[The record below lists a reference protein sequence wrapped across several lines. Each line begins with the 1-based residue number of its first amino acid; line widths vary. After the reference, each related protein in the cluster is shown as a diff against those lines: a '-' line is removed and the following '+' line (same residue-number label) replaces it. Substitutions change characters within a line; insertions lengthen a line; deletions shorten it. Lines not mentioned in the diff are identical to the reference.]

1 MLTRDSTHPDTCGSA
16 PQQSILDCLPT
27 AVEIADLR
35 IINKDLNFIQANIK
49 RADDLSIEALNATDY
64 SQLVSIT
71 EKFSKLASRAS
82 DRAETLKE
90 FTKDSNSLTEVN
102 SSSELLEKVQILSK
116 TLNQKTNE
124 LGSQF
129 YEVSSSKYDSF
140 NSSLNSLSQ
149 SVDSISSHEE
159 VIELFPK
166 LESLL
171 TEIAENAN
179 YLNTHENAQELLK
192 SINQVVQVYDDK
204 ADSFA
209 PLFLNDI
216 SSQVGFI
223 NQKIDL
229 LRMNID
235 GLNTKYEVD
244 NHLQQLSE
252 LRDVLNDSVREFI
265 NFPESNSL
273 ILNMNDLSIATYAKV
288 QDIVDGYQAIN
299 KLLPIANDSEA
310 LAKAVTEASF
320 RANTSV
326 VDNTLMGLID
336 KPSELSAKVFDLAA
350 QFQSSNLAELKINAV
365 KNIDKN
371 VARLER
377 AYLSSE
383 SSDPVAL
390 ANSVEGLSKNIESQ
404 FDIVQSVDPISQADY
419 ILSLSDGVYS
429 SVNSSDFSNFINTA
443 HSISNDVMMNS
454 RQCVDSAFKDF
465 TRAVGSTM
473 EKIFDPLLYFLAQF
487 EQLLLA
493 TPWPLFLAIAG
504 VLAWLGSKSYKV
516 AVGVM
521 LAFFAIGFL
530 GMWTPMIST
539 VTMISAATLLCLTLG
554 IPLGIWMSKSDR
566 AQSVIT
572 PILDIMQT
580 IPSFVYLIPVVM
592 LLGIGKVP
600 GLIAVCIY
608 AMPPIVRLTNLGI
621 RLVDKEAMEAADAFG
636 ATYRQRLFMVQ
647 IPLALPNIFA
657 GVNQTIMM
665 ALSMVVIASMIGV
678 TGLGLPVLQAVQNQ
692 YLSLGL
698 LNGLAIVALAII
710 FDRVSQAF
718 GTRIQK
724 HRSGDV
730 L

>member
-1 MLTRDSTHPDTCGSA
+1 MAIRSV

-35 IINKDLNFIQANIK
+35 VANKDLNFIQANIK
-49 RADDLSIEALNATDY
+49 RADDLATETLTATDY
-64 SQLVSIT
+64 SQLVTIT
-71 EKFSKLASRAS
+71 EKFASLTKRS
-82 DRAETLKE
+82 VDRGESLKE
-90 FTKDSNSLTEVN
+90 FTKDSNPLTQIN
-102 SSSELLEKVQILSK
+102 DSSQFFEKVQLLSYN
-116 TLNQKTNE
+116 LEQKTTE
-124 LGSQF
+124 LSGQ
-129 YEVSSSKYDSF
+129 F
-140 NSSLNSLSQ
+140 NSIVELKYQNFNNSLNELSQ
-149 SVDSISSHEE
+149 SVNSISSHTE
-159 VIELFPK
+159 VVALYK
-166 LESLL
+166 NLESFLKDATQNAGYL
-171 TEIAENAN
+171 NSNNNAN
-179 YLNTHENAQELLK
+179 Q
-192 SINQVVQVYDDK
+192 
-204 ADSFA
+204 
-209 PLFLNDI
+209 FLNNIEILTQNYIEKAELYSSSFINDV
-216 SSQVGFI
+216 SSQVDSI
-223 NQKIDL
+223 NIQIS
-229 LRMNID
+229 
-235 GLNTKYEVD
+235 GLANNVDSLSSIYEVKS
-244 NHLQQLSE
+244 HLEQLSK
-252 LRDVLNDSVREFI
+252 LREIINSSAPQFKIFSGSEKMVLN
-265 NFPESNSL
+265 L
-273 ILNMNDLSIATYAKV
+273 NDLSLATDAKV
-288 QDIVDGYQAIN
+288 QDMYGNYDAIS
-299 KLLPIANDSEA
+299 KLLQHVDNPEILSQ
-310 LAKAVTEASF
+310 AVIEASL
-320 RANTSV
+320 RTNVSAVENA
-326 VDNTLMGLID
+326 LMPIVNNATA
-336 KPSELSAKVFDLAA
+336 LSSKVNELAA
-350 QFQSSNLAELKINAV
+350 QFNNGSYSEIKANLV
-365 KNIDKN
+365 KSIDN
-371 VARLER
+371 EVSRLER
-377 AYLSSE
+377 TYMSIRPQDPESLSAVIG
-383 SSDPVAL
+383 D
-390 ANSVEGLSKNIESQ
+390 LSNDLEFQ
-404 FDIVQSVDPISQADY
+404 FETVQSLDPASQIDY
-419 ILSLSDGVYS
+419 FSNLTATIDNTI
-429 SVNSSDFSNFINTA
+429 NSSDLSIFINNA
-443 HSISNDVMMNS
+443 QAISHDVMMNS

-465 TRAVGSTM
+465 SRDVGSTM

-504 VLAWLGSKSYKV
+504 ILAWLGSRSMKV
-516 AVGVM
+516 TMGVI
-521 LAFFAIGFL
+521 LAFFAIGFF

-554 IPLGIWMSKSDR
+554 IPLGIWMSRSDR
-566 AQSVIT
+566 AQSMIT

-621 RLVDKEAMEAADAFG
+621 RLVNREAMEAADAFG

-698 LNGLAIVALAII
+698 LNGLAIVALAVI

>member
-1 MLTRDSTHPDTCGSA
+1 MAIRSV

-35 IINKDLNFIQANIK
+35 VANKDLNFIQANIK
-49 RADDLSIEALNATDY
+49 RADDLATETLTATDY
-64 SQLVSIT
+64 SQLVTIT
-71 EKFSKLASRAS
+71 EKFASLTKRS
-82 DRAETLKE
+82 VDRGESLKE
-90 FTKDSNSLTEVN
+90 FTKDSNPLTQIN
-102 SSSELLEKVQILSK
+102 DSSQFFEKVQLLSYN
-116 TLNQKTNE
+116 LEQKTTE
-124 LGSQF
+124 LSGQ
-129 YEVSSSKYDSF
+129 F
-140 NSSLNSLSQ
+140 NSIVELKYQNFNNSLNELSQ
-149 SVDSISSHEE
+149 SVNSISSHTE
-159 VIELFPK
+159 VVALYK
-166 LESLL
+166 NLESFLKNATQNAGYL
-171 TEIAENAN
+171 NSNNNAN
-179 YLNTHENAQELLK
+179 Q
-192 SINQVVQVYDDK
+192 
-204 ADSFA
+204 
-209 PLFLNDI
+209 FLNNIEILTQNYIEKAELYSSSFINDV
-216 SSQVGFI
+216 SSQVDSI
-223 NQKIDL
+223 NIQIS
-229 LRMNID
+229 
-235 GLNTKYEVD
+235 GLANNVDSLSSIYEVKS
-244 NHLQQLSE
+244 HLEQLSK
-252 LRDVLNDSVREFI
+252 LREIINSSAPQFKIFSGSEKMVLN
-265 NFPESNSL
+265 L
-273 ILNMNDLSIATYAKV
+273 NDLSLATDAKV
-288 QDIVDGYQAIN
+288 QDMYGNYEAIS
-299 KLLPIANDSEA
+299 KLLQHVDNPEILS
-310 LAKAVTEASF
+310 KAVIEASL
-320 RANTSV
+320 RTNVSAVENA
-326 VDNTLMGLID
+326 LMPIVNNATA
-336 KPSELSAKVFDLAA
+336 LSSKVNELAA
-350 QFQSSNLAELKINAV
+350 QFNNGSYSEIKANLV
-365 KNIDKN
+365 KSIDN
-371 VARLER
+371 EVSRLER
-377 AYLSSE
+377 TYMSIRPQDPESLSAVIG
-383 SSDPVAL
+383 D
-390 ANSVEGLSKNIESQ
+390 LSNDLEFQ
-404 FDIVQSVDPISQADY
+404 FETVQSLDPASQIDY
-419 ILSLSDGVYS
+419 FSNLTATIDNTI
-429 SVNSSDFSNFINTA
+429 NSSDLSIFINNA
-443 HSISNDVMMNS
+443 QAISHDVMMNS

-465 TRAVGSTM
+465 SRDVGSTM

-504 VLAWLGSKSYKV
+504 ILAWLGSRSMKV
-516 AVGVM
+516 TMGVI
-521 LAFFAIGFL
+521 LAFFAIGFF

-554 IPLGIWMSKSDR
+554 IPLGIWMSRSDR
-566 AQSVIT
+566 AQSMIT

-621 RLVDKEAMEAADAFG
+621 RLVNREAMEAADAFG

-698 LNGLAIVALAII
+698 LNGLAIVALAVI

>member
-1 MLTRDSTHPDTCGSA
+1 MAIRSV

-35 IINKDLNFIQANIK
+35 VANKDLNFIQANIK
-49 RADDLSIEALNATDY
+49 RADDLATETLTATDY
-64 SQLVSIT
+64 SQLVTIT
-71 EKFSKLASRAS
+71 EKFASLTKRS
-82 DRAETLKE
+82 VDRGESLKE
-90 FTKDSNSLTEVN
+90 FTKDSNPLTQIN
-102 SSSELLEKVQILSK
+102 DSSQFFEKVQLLSYN
-116 TLNQKTNE
+116 LEQKTTELSGQFNSIVELKYQNFNNSLNE
-124 LGSQF
+124 LI
-129 YEVSSSKYDSF
+129 
-140 NSSLNSLSQ
+140 Q
-149 SVDSISSHEE
+149 SVNSISSHTE
-159 VIELFPK
+159 VVALYK
-166 LESLL
+166 NLESFLKDA
-171 TEIAENAN
+171 TQNAN
-179 YLNTHENAQELLK
+179 YLNSNNNANQFLNNIEILTQNYIEKAELYSSSFINDVSFQVD
-192 SINQVVQVYDDK
+192 SINIQISGLANNV
-204 ADSFA
+204 DS
-209 PLFLNDI
+209 L
-216 SSQVGFI
+216 SSI
-223 NQKIDL
+223 
-229 LRMNID
+229 
-235 GLNTKYEVD
+235 YEVKS
-244 NHLQQLSE
+244 HLEELSK
-252 LRDVLNDSVREFI
+252 LREIINSSAPQFKIFSGSEKMVLN
-265 NFPESNSL
+265 L
-273 ILNMNDLSIATYAKV
+273 NDLSLATDAKV
-288 QDIVDGYQAIN
+288 QDMYGNYEAIS
-299 KLLPIANDSEA
+299 KLLQHVDNPEILS
-310 LAKAVTEASF
+310 KAVIEASL
-320 RANTSV
+320 RTNVSAVENA
-326 VDNTLMGLID
+326 LMPIVNNATA
-336 KPSELSAKVFDLAA
+336 LSSKVNELAA
-350 QFQSSNLAELKINAV
+350 QFNNGSYSEIKANLV
-365 KNIDKN
+365 KSIDN
-371 VARLER
+371 EVSRLER
-377 AYLSSE
+377 TYMSIRPQDPESLSAVIG
-383 SSDPVAL
+383 D
-390 ANSVEGLSKNIESQ
+390 LSNDLEFQ
-404 FDIVQSVDPISQADY
+404 FETVQSLDPASQIDY
-419 ILSLSDGVYS
+419 FSNLTATIDNTI
-429 SVNSSDFSNFINTA
+429 NSSDL
-443 HSISNDVMMNS
+443 SIFVNNAQAISHDVMMNS

-465 TRAVGSTM
+465 SRDVGSTM

-504 VLAWLGSKSYKV
+504 ILAWLGSRSMKV
-516 AVGVM
+516 TMGVI
-521 LAFFAIGFL
+521 LAFFAIGFF

-554 IPLGIWMSKSDR
+554 IPLGIWMSRSDR
-566 AQSVIT
+566 AQSMIT

-621 RLVDKEAMEAADAFG
+621 RLVNREAMEAADAFG

-698 LNGLAIVALAII
+698 LNGLAIVALAVI